1 MRQLSL
7 STTRREELLD
17 ITSEVAAAL
26 RDIVRESQQPTGLPT
41 GLSEGLSKGLNEGA
55 VLVYSPHT
63 TAGITINEGA
73 DPDVKRDILAHLA
86 SMVPNRADFRH
97 AEGNSDAHIKTSLM
111 GPSQLIPISGGRLQL
126 GTWQK
131 IYFCEFDGPRKRS
144 VLLQFLPAASP
155 AREDL

>member
-1 MRQLSL
+1 MRRLTL

-17 ITSEVAAAL
+17 ITGEVAAAL
-26 RDIVRESQQPTGLPT
+26 TDLAREVGLA
-41 GLSEGLSKGLNEGA
+41 EGA

-73 DPDVKRDILAHLA
+73 DPDVRRDMLAHLA
-86 SMVPNRADFRH
+86 HLVPKNAGFRH

-111 GPSQLIPISGGRLQL
+111 GPSQLVPVTGGRLEL

-131 IYFCEFDGPRKRS
+131 IYFCEFDGPRRRT
-144 VLLQFLPAASP
+144 VLVQFLPAANRAGP
-155 AREDL
+155 TGDNQ